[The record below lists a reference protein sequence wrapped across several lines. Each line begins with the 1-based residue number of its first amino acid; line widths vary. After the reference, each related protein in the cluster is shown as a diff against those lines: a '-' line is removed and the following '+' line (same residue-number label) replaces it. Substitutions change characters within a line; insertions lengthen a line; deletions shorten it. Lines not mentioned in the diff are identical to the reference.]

1 MRSIHSHMATVLAAN
16 PDLLVAHRREFERDG
31 LTQLASWGAPG
42 MSYLWL
48 VQPYASDL
56 VPVGIHTDVS
66 AVGLSLLDNAS
77 AKASLKAF
85 LCTELGTS
93 QITLDEASSLLR
105 APGVLSLDGSRVLVG
120 RQELARHRVVKTL
133 GYARQPSATVY
144 FVNKAGRPL
153 STFEICALRY
163 LAKALVTAE
172 ISARTEIDAIKI
184 DGIDIT
190 MERCNALRREGLIR
204 PFAL

>member
-1 MRSIHSHMATVLAAN
+1 MRSIHAEMASVLAAN
-16 PDLLVAHRREFERDG
+16 PDLLVAQRQQFERDG

-56 VPVGIHTDVS
+56 VPIGIHTDVS
-66 AVGLSLLDNAS
+66 AAGLSLLDDAF
-77 AKASLKAF
+77 AKTNLKVF
-85 LCTELGTS
+85 LCTDLGTS
-93 QITLDEASSLLR
+93 QITPEEANSLLR
-105 APGVLSLDGSRVLVG
+105 APGVLTLDGARVLVG
-120 RQELARHRVVKTL
+120 GKDLARHRVVKTL

-144 FVNKAGRPL
+144 FANKAGRPL
-153 STFEICALRY
+153 STFEVCALRY